1 MQLKKQLLAKS
12 DALAATAMDN
22 GLKWMELR
30 KLASTVENLQKKL
43 GLAEIQLKESFDSK
57 EAIELDLVCLQDT
70 LATSELNVLCLADT
84 LEASEVEVLRLQDTL
99 AASEVEA
106 LRLRDTLEASEVEV
120 LRLQDTLAARDST
133 VVTLQD
139 MVATQEEANGRL
151 KMELKAMGTLFEAAD
166 SEVTRL
172 SANGQLA
179 RAFEEIDELSRYAKA
194 AKAKIDTLE
203 MVRAGLTRALAA
215 SNDRGTELSDRLEEM
230 ETLVFK
236 QAAVAKS
243 AANTKE
249 LVELRKT
256 VRRLE
261 TDIFALEGQVV
272 RKDGQIERLKRSSAA
287 VMPSPSKRVK
297 RR

>member
-1 MQLKKQLLAKS
+1 MLFYRSCLWLAPALIISFAMYCAPLAKPDCARCS
-12 DALAATAMDN
+12 VCT
-22 GLKWMELR
+22 
-30 KLASTVENLQKKL
+30 Q
-43 GLAEIQLKESFDSK
+43 
-57 EAIELDLVCLQDT
+57 LDLFNRKCLNFEQVKNC
-70 LATSELNVLCLADT
+70 A
-84 LEASEVEVLRLQDTL
+84 RL
-99 AASEVEA
+99 
-106 LRLRDTLEASEVEV
+106 
-120 LRLQDTLAARDST
+120 
-133 VVTLQD
+133 
-139 MVATQEEANGRL
+139 G
-151 KMELKAMGTLFEAAD
+151 AAD
-166 SEVTRL
+166 AKQCPLARHPL

>member
-1 MQLKKQLLAKS
+1 VQLKKQLLAKS

-57 EAIELDLVCLQDT
+57 EAIELDMVCLQDT
-70 LATSELNVLCLADT
+70 LATSELNVLCLA
-84 LEASEVEVLRLQDTL
+84 
-99 AASEVEA
+99 
-106 LRLRDTLEASEVEV
+106 DTLEASEVEV

-203 MVRAGLTRALAA
+203 MDRAGVTRARAP